1 MSRLPS
7 MTVQSCRNS
16 AAFTESMTVDLQTL
30 SHGPLQALHSILYK
44 EEANIG
50 VNEQEEPCEKTKQK
64 NKVSEIQRKTFSTT
78 PWKKFAHSP
87 APKHS
92 REFMQIISVHDTS
105 LIFYGPL
112 TELGFVREWLIVLTS
127 ETEQQSY
134 GQKNI
139 RQQKGCMETLQTYKS
154 ERDKTGQKGCFYS
167 SLSLSRDIYIYILG
181 WEMLSTGSFRTLKPS
196 LFLIPL
202 FASL

>member
-30 SHGPLQALHSILYK
+30 SHGPLQALHSILDK

-78 PWKKFAHSP
+78 P
-87 APKHS
+87 
-92 REFMQIISVHDTS
+92 
-105 LIFYGPL
+105 
-112 TELGFVREWLIVLTS
+112 
-127 ETEQQSY
+127 
-134 GQKNI
+134 
-139 RQQKGCMETLQTYKS
+139 
-154 ERDKTGQKGCFYS
+154 
-167 SLSLSRDIYIYILG
+167 
-181 WEMLSTGSFRTLKPS
+181 
-196 LFLIPL
+196 
-202 FASL
+202 

>member
-64 NKVSEIQRKTFSTT
+64 NKQSVRNTEKNFFYHALKKICSLPSSQAFQRIHANNFSAWYKVTSHT
-78 PWKKFAHSP
+78 
-87 APKHS
+87 
-92 REFMQIISVHDTS
+92 ES

-139 RQQKGCMETLQTYKS
+139 RQQKGCMETLQTDKS

-167 SLSLSRDIYIYILG
+167 SLSLSRYISIYIYPWLG
-181 WEMLSTGSFRTLKPS
+181 DVKYRKF
-196 LFLIPL
+196 
-202 FASL
+202 